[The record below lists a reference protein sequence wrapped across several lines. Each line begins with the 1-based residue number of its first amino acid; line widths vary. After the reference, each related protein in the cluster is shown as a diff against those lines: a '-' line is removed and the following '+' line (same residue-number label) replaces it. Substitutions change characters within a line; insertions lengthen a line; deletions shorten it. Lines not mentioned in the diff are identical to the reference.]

1 MKHILT
7 IAFVA
12 MCATLWAQDAQKV
25 TSTIAEVK
33 VFMSGAELHHTSNI
47 KLKEG
52 KQELVFTGLSPNLDA
67 NTILIDI
74 SQKDVTI
81 LSVNSRTNY
90 VDGQLDNAKI
100 AMVKDSM
107 NSLNDQLVLVQSKI
121 SVYTSERS
129 MLFKN
134 ESIGGT
140 SNNVPVA
147 EIQKAA
153 DFYRSRLMQI
163 DEKLFDLNKDERMLS
178 RKYNDYANQLN
189 ELNARFNPPT
199 SDVSIV
205 VMSNKAQSVGI
216 SLKYQVA
223 QAGWEPKYDVRATS
237 ISKPVE
243 LDYHANVYN
252 NCGLDWMNVK
262 LTLSTAD
269 PKQGA
274 EKPVLESWDLAD
286 QNVRWGYDSD
296 GQDFYA
302 FRGNVNKKSETS
314 IGSDDSKDR
323 EFDRQ
328 APAVEMVE
336 VAELNAEFEIQQH
349 YSILAD
355 AKAYIVEVGTHT
367 LPAQYAHYTVPK
379 MDASAF
385 LTAKVLGWNK
395 LNLVS
400 GNASVYY
407 NGAYLGN
414 SYINTATVNDTLVL
428 SLGRDRM
435 IMVERNK
442 ISEENQKIFTG
453 NNVKETLSYEI
464 VVKNNR
470 DGVVMMTLQDQ
481 LPISSEK
488 EIEITAIEV
497 SGAEWNKDSGELTWR
512 FNLAPGEVKKIKL
525 SYSIKSPRYRK
536 INAGRTVQRAKAKF

>member
-1 MKHILT
+1 
-7 IAFVA
+7 
-12 MCATLWAQDAQKV
+12 
-25 TSTIAEVK
+25 
-33 VFMSGAELHHTSNI
+33 MSGAELHHHANVI
-47 KLKEG
+47 LKEG
-52 KQELVFTGLSPNLDA
+52 KQELVFAGLSPNLNA

-74 SQKDVTI
+74 SQKDITI
-81 LSVNSRTNY
+81 LSVSSRTNY

-100 AMVKDSM
+100 ALVKDSL
-107 NSLNDQLVLVQSKI
+107 NALNDQLILVQSKI
-121 SVYTSERS
+121 SVYTSERN

-153 DFYRSRLMQI
+153 DFYRTRLMQI
-163 DEKLFDLNKDERMLS
+163 DEKVFDLNKEERMLS
-178 RKYNDYANQLN
+178 RRYNDYANQLN

-205 VMSNKAQSVGI
+205 VMSNKAQSVNI

-223 QAGWEPKYDVRATS
+223 MAGWEPKYDVRATS

-243 LDYHANVYN
+243 LDYRANVYN

-262 LTLSTAD
+262 IILSTAD

-274 EKPVLESWDLAD
+274 EKPKLESWDLAEARYYLD
-286 QNVRWGYDSD
+286 ED
-296 GQDFYA
+296 GQNLQGYFSLSKANSDY
-302 FRGNVNKKSETS
+302 KSELEER
-314 IGSDDSKDR
+314 KR
-323 EFDRQ
+323 EDGK
-328 APAVEMVE
+328 APIEEMVE
-336 VAELNAEFEIQQH
+336 VAELNAEFDIVQH
-349 YSILAD
+349 YTILSD
-355 AKAYIVEVGTHT
+355 AKPYIVEVGTHT
-367 LPAQYAHYTVPK
+367 LPAQYAHYSVPK
-379 MDASAF
+379 MDAAAF

-407 NGAYLGN
+407 NGAYLGS

-442 ISEENQKIFTG
+442 ISEENKKIFSG
-453 NNVKETLSYEI
+453 NTVKETLSYEI

-470 DGVVMMTLQDQ
+470 DGAIVMTLQDQ
-481 LPISSEK
+481 LPISSDK
-488 EIEITAIEV
+488 EIEITSIEV
-497 SGAEWNKDSGELTWR
+497 SGAEWNEDSGELTWR

-525 SYSIKSPRYRK
+525 SYSIKSPRSRG
-536 INAGRTVQRAKAKF
+536 INADRTVRRAKAKF

>member
-1 MKHILT
+1 MKQLLT
-7 IAFVA
+7 IAWVCFSVA
-12 MCATLWAQDAQKV
+12 LWAQEAQKV
-25 TSTIAEVK
+25 QSTISEVK
-33 VFMSGAELHHTSNI
+33 VFMSGAELHHHANV

-74 SQKDVTI
+74 SQKDITI
-81 LSVNSRTNY
+81 LSVSSRTNY

-100 AMVKDSM
+100 ALVKDSL
-107 NSLNDQLVLVQSKI
+107 NALNDQLILVQSKI
-121 SVYTSERS
+121 SVYTSERN

-153 DFYRSRLMQI
+153 DFYRTRLMQI
-163 DEKLFDLNKDERMLS
+163 DEKVFDLNKEERMLS
-178 RKYNDYANQLN
+178 RRYNDYANQLN

-205 VMSNKAQSVGI
+205 VMSNKAQSVNI

-223 QAGWEPKYDVRATS
+223 MAGWEPKYDVRATS

-243 LDYHANVYN
+243 LDYRANVYN

-262 LTLSTAD
+262 IILSTAD

-274 EKPVLESWDLAD
+274 EKPKLESWDLAEARYYLD
-286 QNVRWGYDSD
+286 ED
-296 GQDFYA
+296 GQNLQGYFSLSKANSDY
-302 FRGNVNKKSETS
+302 KSELEER
-314 IGSDDSKDR
+314 KR
-323 EFDRQ
+323 EDGK
-328 APAVEMVE
+328 APIEEMVE
-336 VAELNAEFEIQQH
+336 VAELNAEFDIVQH
-349 YSILAD
+349 YTILSD
-355 AKAYIVEVGTHT
+355 AKPYIVEVGTHT
-367 LPAQYAHYTVPK
+367 LPAQYAHYSVPK
-379 MDASAF
+379 MDAAAF

-407 NGAYLGN
+407 NGAYLGS

-442 ISEENQKIFTG
+442 ISEENKKIFSG
-453 NNVKETLSYEI
+453 NTVKETLSYEI

-470 DGVVMMTLQDQ
+470 DGAIVMTLQDQ
-481 LPISSEK
+481 LPISSDK
-488 EIEITAIEV
+488 EIEITSIEV
-497 SGAEWNKDSGELTWR
+497 SGAEWNEDSGELTWR

-525 SYSIKSPRYRK
+525 SYSIKSPRSRG
-536 INAGRTVQRAKAKF
+536 INADRTVRRAKAKF